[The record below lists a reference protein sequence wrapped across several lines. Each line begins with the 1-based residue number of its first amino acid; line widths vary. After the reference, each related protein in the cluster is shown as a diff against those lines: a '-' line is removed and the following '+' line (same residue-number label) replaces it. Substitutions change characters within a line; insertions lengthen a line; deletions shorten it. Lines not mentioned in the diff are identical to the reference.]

1 LGNKE
6 KKVKKTKKKKR
17 TSISFKLIGLFIILI
32 AVPVIIIG
40 TASHLESTGLL
51 IDQFKEDTRTLGGEI
66 SDNINTYLDGLESS
80 ILFMSTDDN
89 VKQVKTNPDSYIW
102 MLKSFKNYLNSYP
115 EVTNIYLGTPEK
127 EMFVQPATQL
137 PAGFDPTNTG
147 WYKLA
152 VDSDKLIWT
161 QPYIDTATKKSVI
174 TAAVPV
180 YNDNTFIGVLGIDV
194 SLETISKKVTQINVG
209 KSGYPVIYDSNATI
223 LVHKNPELVG
233 KPSTVQDMVKAII
246 NDEEFLEYTFND
258 DGTLVEKYAVINDLE
273 RLNWKIVS
281 TINADEIS
289 HKTSA
294 MLINSLTVGAIVI
307 VFAIIIAYFASR
319 SITKP
324 IQQLSTNMEKIKS
337 GDFSNK
343 TVVKSKDEIGVLA
356 ESYNVMI
363 DNLASLISSIQKVS
377 YDVNEA
383 AQNLAATSEQ
393 ASASSDQ
400 VARTVEEIAM
410 GASEQASDA
419 EKGASLVSCLADK
432 FTNLKDNA
440 DKMNNSAMD
449 VIGISDTGL
458 KVVEELKQKTELNN
472 EGTSD
477 VEKAIIN
484 LNDSIKYIGDIL
496 QTIDAIAEQ
505 TNLLA
510 LNASIEAARAG
521 EFGKGFAVV
530 ADEIRK
536 LAYDSRE
543 SSDQIKD
550 IITNIQKE
558 SENTVNIMKEVKVRT
573 TEQTSAVTEVNESF
587 GSISKAIEKIT
598 GEIEGIA
605 KYVAEMNNDKDEIVI
620 SIESISS
627 VSEETAAS
635 SQEVTASMQQQ
646 SMAVEEV
653 ARAAEKLNELSA
665 ELNENI
671 NKFRI

>member
-1 LGNKE
+1 MGNKE